1 MQNKLKK
8 QLFTAYDLKGFSFHD
23 LWPDNPT
30 SRTPDKLRGGQRFM
44 QKDVHLSILHKSKEL
59 DTKQRFGD
67 RGNGKKLC
75 YSCLMAYFATNS

>member
-1 MQNKLKK
+1 
-8 QLFTAYDLKGFSFHD
+8 
-23 LWPDNPT
+23 
-30 SRTPDKLRGGQRFM
+30 M